1 MGRIDR
7 DEAGNVAVRLDSLL
21 DVAQLRVALKSVDG
35 ADEIEFAKPGTVIL
49 SAENPFHY
57 LALRCTDFE
66 WSLAALRAALDSLAE
81 PAQSALRLHTKSHRA
96 MMRRFAGSMDPADR
110 NRRDVERNPS
120 RGKARRKR
128 ST

>member
-1 MGRIDR
+1 MGSIDL

-35 ADEIEFAKPGTVIL
+35 ADEIELAKPGTVTL

-66 WSLAALRAALDSLAE
+66 WSSAALRAALDSLAE

-96 MMRRFAGSMDPADR
+96 LMRRLAGSVDPAER
-110 NRRDVERNPS
+110 NRRAVERNPS
-120 RGKARRKR
+120 RKARRKR
-128 ST
+128 PT